1 MCSGSIEKPM
11 TTKEVI
17 TKCKRRI
24 KFYSQRLF
32 QLYDCYWDWR
42 IAGRVLERTE
52 PAYNDE
58 TLRSMPT
65 KYHALYEIFRDSELT
80 AEDSFIDV
88 GCGKG
93 RVFAYLLK
101 CHFPGSITGVE
112 LNPEV
117 AAVAQAWIKRYPQV
131 KIVVGNA
138 FDMNYDDYT
147 VMYLFRPFKRR
158 FVIQLIQLLESQ
170 LTHPLRLY
178 FLTDQF
184 SGDYIDQRPQWRL
197 IKRGQVYRKHGLFLF
212 VCPQRYSVWEYV
224 PQR

>member
-1 MCSGSIEKPM
+1 M

-42 IAGRVLERTE
+42 IAGRVLERTV
-52 PAYNDE
+52 PAYNEE

-65 KYHALYEIFRDSELT
+65 KYHTLYEMFRDSKFT
-80 AEDSFIDV
+80 AEDRFIDV

-101 CHFPGSITGVE
+101 RHFPGSITGVE

-117 AAVAQAWIKRYPQV
+117 AAVAQAWTKRYPQV
-131 KIVVGNA
+131 KVVVGNA

-158 FVIQLIQLLESQ
+158 FVIQLVQLLESQ

-184 SGDYIDQRPQWRL
+184 SGDYIDQRPEWHLVR
-197 IKRGQVYRKHGLFLF
+197 RGSVYRKYGLFLY

-224 PQR
+224 PQKC

>member
-1 MCSGSIEKPM
+1 M

-42 IAGRVLERTE
+42 IAGRGLERTE

-158 FVIQLIQLLESQ
+158 FVIQLVQLLESQ

-184 SGDYIDQRPQWRL
+184 CGDYIDQRPQWHLVR
-197 IKRGQVYRKHGLFLF
+197 RDTVYRKHGLFLF

>member
-1 MCSGSIEKPM
+1 MSTINK
-11 TTKEVI
+11 I
-17 TKCKRRI
+17 KRKI
-24 KFYSQRLF
+24 KQVTIRVF
-32 QLYDCYWDWR
+32 QLYDAYWDIR
-42 IAGRVLERTE
+42 IARRVLVKGA
-52 PAYNDE
+52 PAYSEN
-58 TLRSMPT
+58 TLGT
-65 KYHALYEIFRDSELT
+65 AHTHYCVLEELFRDSELT

-117 AAVAQAWIKRYPQV
+117 AAIAQAWTGLRYPGRV
-131 KIVVGNA
+131 EVIVGNA
-138 FDMNYDDYT
+138 FDMDYDRYT

-158 FVIQLIQLLESQ
+158 FVIQLVQLLEQQ